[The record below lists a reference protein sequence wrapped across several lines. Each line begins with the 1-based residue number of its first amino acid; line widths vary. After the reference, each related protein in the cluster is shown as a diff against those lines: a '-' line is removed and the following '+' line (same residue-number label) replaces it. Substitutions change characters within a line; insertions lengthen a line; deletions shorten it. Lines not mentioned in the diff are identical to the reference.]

1 MTHANRAR
9 GLVFRDGTALAGV
22 VLHCAILMHGLQ
34 ALAGGVLS
42 RRDWPSGRGLAFGD
56 ICSCGGYHIP
66 SAYHSVAYRSV
77 YSHYSNK
84 RAAATPSHG
93 STSGAGL
100 LGRVPSQ
107 KREKL
112 LNVDQHLPA
121 PPSTSPSESSD
132 FSIQFSLA
140 RGKCPCRY
148 R

>member
-1 MTHANRAR
+1 MRIER

-22 VLHCAILMHGLQ
+22 VLHCAILMHGLVAGKTSIGLQ

-77 YSHYSNK
+77 YSYYSNK

-100 LGRVPSQ
+100 LGRVPGQ

-121 PPSTSPSESSD
+121 LRRQSRQTSVYN
-132 FSIQFSLA
+132 F
-140 RGKCPCRY
+140 R
-148 R
+148 

>member
-1 MTHANRAR
+1 MRIER